1 MSVMLLWRSKVT
13 YVMASKQ
20 SDLGTNTA
28 KWGEREKKAFR
39 DGFIVRRLR

>member
-20 SDLGTNTA
+20 SDLGTNTT